1 MTVGTPP
8 STEERVLRYLS
19 VGKGFQLFA
28 QEDGKTTLGDH
39 FVFHDD
45 LQDADGTVVGRDA
58 GVCTLASDRSYQL
71 NVTME
76 LPGGCVTAQGFVEN
90 ELGLLAVTGGTE
102 IYRQVRGDVRIGKS
116 GEEGLDVTLRI
127 TGVLA
132 P

>member
-1 MTVGTPP
+1 M
-8 STEERVLRYLS
+8 
-19 VGKGFQLFA
+19 
-28 QEDGKTTLGDH
+28 
-39 FVFHDD
+39 
-45 LQDADGTVVGRDA
+45 GRDA